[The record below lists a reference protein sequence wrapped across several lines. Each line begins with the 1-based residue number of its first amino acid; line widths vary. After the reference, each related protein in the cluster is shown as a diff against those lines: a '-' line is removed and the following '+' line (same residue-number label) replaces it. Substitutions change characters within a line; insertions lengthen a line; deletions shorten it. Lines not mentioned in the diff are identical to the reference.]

1 MRFGAA
7 TRIIRMV
14 VGNTTGTG
22 EVLRG
27 MAYEKPAIIDYGSI
41 ADHTFY
47 RCAGGNPGAEKPKD
61 PDLCEHDKH
70 GECSCGV
77 TGLS

>member
-1 MRFGAA
+1 
-7 TRIIRMV
+7 
-14 VGNTTGTG
+14 
-22 EVLRG
+22 

-47 RCAGGNPGAEKPKD
+47 RCVGGNPSAEKPKD
-61 PDLCEHDKH
+61 LNVCEHDKH
-70 GECSCGV
+70 GECSCGE